1 MHQPIIERFQI
12 TGRGLLVAVA
22 TSTKFASGSK
32 LRATVINPDGSTL
45 TADAFKEM
53 VLRHRPVVNE
63 QEAYLLQGLSK
74 EQVQDGA
81 YVEIVAL

>member
-1 MHQPIIERFQI
+1 MRQPIIERFQI
-12 TGRGLLVAVA
+12 TGRGLVVAVA
-22 TSTKFASGSK
+22 TSKRFASGSK
-32 LRATVINPDGSTL
+32 LRATVTNPDGSTL
-45 TADAFKEM
+45 TANAFKE
-53 VLRHRPVVNE
+53 VLLRHRHVVNE